1 MGFVRFNRLI
11 VVVLCVSLTLELGCA
26 SWLPTGEEPV
36 AKVSTNPFGSAKTT
50 SDAAGVE
57 TILVRLNRQQ
67 EAQLPD
73 LWSQIDEQAIKPELR
88 IALDKNGMRA
98 GKISGHTPPLLD
110 EWVRTTVQRIGKDPL
125 EQAGFAADVSSYSQL
140 WRCRDNNR
148 KELSVRNFTTGSIS
162 VLYQDVA
169 RKEQVVDAPHFLYAI
184 QATPHGDGSASV
196 QLTPEMQYGEH
207 VKKMIARESAVRS
220 DTRRESVAWVP
231 LTIELR
237 IQQGDTIVIGPTSDS
252 RGLGEHF
259 LHTKTHQS
267 EIQPVLL
274 LVRLSEANSNDP
286 FARPLVNQSQTQ
298 STFR

>member
-11 VVVLCVSLTLELGCA
+11 IMVLCAILAIQLGCA
-26 SWLPTGEEPV
+26 SWLPIGEEPV
-36 AKVSTNPFGSAKTT
+36 AASTGKPFGSAQTA

-57 TILVRLNRQQ
+57 TILVRLNQQ
-67 EAQLPD
+67 QKAQLPD
-73 LWSQIDEQAIKPELR
+73 LWAQIDEQAIKPELR
-88 IALDKNGMRA
+88 IALDKNGLRA
-98 GKISGHTPPLLD
+98 GKISGHTPQLLD
-110 EWVRTTVQRIGKDPL
+110 EWVRKTVQRIGEDPL

-140 WRCRDNNR
+140 WRCRDSVR
-148 KELSVRNFTTGSIS
+148 KELSVRNFTTGSMS
-162 VLYQDVA
+162 VMYHDVVLQ
-169 RKEQVVDAPHFLYAI
+169 EQVYDAPHFLYAI
-184 QATPHGDGSASV
+184 QAAPHGDGSANV
-196 QLTPEMQYGEH
+196 QLTPEMQHGEL
-207 VKKMIARESAVRS
+207 VKKMIAREFAVRA
-220 DTRRESVAWVP
+220 DTRRESVVWVP

-259 LHTKTHQS
+259 LHTKTHQG

-286 FARPLVNQSQTQ
+286 FARPLANQIQTQ